1 MSNNIENIH
10 NVNPDI
16 SWSNFGSILT
26 VRKNPKIYNF
36 EDLFSLQFA
45 SADQLSTS
53 SNGRPL
59 KTSIPTKSQKNNFS
73 KHIFVIQRSHS
84 QLVSNERRDKNTSIS
99 GLFCGK
105 SKRTNTLL
113 LTDKPIVFTL
123 SAEVKARRPNGC
135 TMVSISIGW
144 GSWFEFKRYSITS

>member
-1 MSNNIENIH
+1 MSKFQSLTKSIIFKEFYHLQISNNVEIIH

-99 GLFCGK
+99 GLFWGK
-105 SKRTNTLL
+105 WKRTNTLIL
-113 LTDKPIVFTL
+113 KKWCKNHDRIWHFWL
-123 SAEVKARRPNGC
+123 
-135 TMVSISIGW
+135 
-144 GSWFEFKRYSITS
+144 